1 MARFSQMM
9 LRGMLDPSR
18 SQRYSQLGQSIGQ
31 APGII
36 GLQRDREEEAER
48 LKNMSPV
55 ERANYMLSRATTPE
69 QITAAESAKT
79 SALQQSGQES
89 LAVLQGRMEDAQRRM
104 SEFSQMGETSR
115 VEAAKAEMQS
125 LEDAMVSVSQQ
136 TRQTDMSKFIGEAD
150 RREAEIKQQ
159 EFQGLQQEA
168 LAIANREKL
177 AVASLERFAYGSP
190 EWNDE
195 AERLKKAGQQGAVA
209 QATKRHNERETARLK
224 LEEEMLKKGPLSPA
238 EQKELTDRGIT
249 IPSDSRAARNVYR
262 TFQKKQI
269 ESEIETALRPYE
281 PLEKFQ
287 AEAVVSYTLRE
298 LSKKYDYVD
307 IFTDDIEA
315 VIKDLSDEQ
324 RTEIVGLVTGRSE
337 AEAVVVVEQWLRQNY
352 PDAFERSEKEVQR
365 RESIQARREEALQE
379 VFNANPNLDPNDP
392 VDRRLAE
399 ESLDSAVGDSVNVMG
414 TPMLPAT
421 AY

>member
-1 MARFSQMM
+1 MAKFSQQM
-9 LRGMLDPSR
+9 LRGLLNPAYQQELMNVGR
-18 SQRYSQLGQSIGQ
+18 AIGA
-31 APGII
+31 APGM
-36 GLQRDREEEAER
+36 LATRRREEQEAER
-48 LKNMSPV
+48 LKAMSPV
-55 ERANYMLSRATTPE
+55 ERANYMMSQAKTPE

-79 SALQQSGQES
+79 TALQGAGQES
-89 LAVLQGRMEDAQRRM
+89 LSVLQGRMADAQRRM
-104 SEFSQMGETSR
+104 SEFSKMGETSR

-125 LEDAMVSVSQQ
+125 LEDAMVAVSQQ
-136 TRQTDMSKFIGEAD
+136 TRQADMSRFVGEAD
-150 RREAEIKQQ
+150 RQEAIVKEQ
-159 EFQGLQQEA
+159 EFQSLQQEA
-168 LAIANREKL
+168 IALSNREKL
-177 AVASLERFAYGSP
+177 GVASLERFAHDSP
-190 EWNDE
+190 EWNAE
-195 AERLKKAGQQGAVA
+195 AERLKKAGVHGAVEE
-209 QATKRHNERETARLK
+209 ATKRHNERETARLK

-249 IPSDSRAARNVYR
+249 IPSDPRAARNVYR
-262 TFQKKQI
+262 TFKKKQVEVQI
-269 ESEIETALRPYE
+269 DSALRPYE
-281 PLEKFQ
+281 PLTKYQ

-307 IFTDDIEA
+307 IFTDDVEA
-315 VIKDLSDEQ
+315 VISALSNEQ

-337 AEAVVVVEQWLRQNY
+337 AEAVLAIEQWLRQNY

-365 RESIQARREEALQE
+365 RESVQARRNEALQE
-379 VFNANPNLDPNDP
+379 VFNANPDLDPNDP